1 MSCKRILFV
10 ITGLGLGGAEK
21 QVCLLADK
29 FAELQYDVKIV
40 ALTGD
45 AVILPNNKQIEV
57 IRIGMKKN
65 ILSAVKSI
73 FALKRIILSF
83 KPDVV
88 HGHMFHANIFTRIA
102 RSVTR
107 SMTYLVNTAHSKN
120 EGGRVRMLLY
130 RLTDSLCDVTT
141 NVSHEALNAFIS
153 VGAFKQSKSVTIY
166 NGIDTRLFT
175 FSAEERAKQ
184 RKVLIANQSD
194 KLLLAVGR
202 LTKAKDYPTLL
213 RAMLQLPDNYK
224 LVIIG
229 EGQER
234 GLIENVIIEYKLSS
248 RVSLIGRHDDVNT
261 FYSACDLFVI
271 SSCWEGFGL
280 VVAEAMSCERPVI
293 GTDAGGIREV
303 IGNDSFIVPISS
315 PIKLAEKILEVTH
328 FEQKQIVDIG
338 YDNRQHVLRN
348 FDINSI
354 AKQWLGIYKFDS

>member
-1 MSCKRILFV
+1 MSSKRILFV

-40 ALTGD
+40 ALTGE
-45 AVILPNNKQIEV
+45 AIILPNHKQIQV
-57 IRIGMKKN
+57 ICIGMNKN
-65 ILSAVKSI
+65 VLSAVKSI

-88 HGHMFHANIFTRIA
+88 HGHMFHANIFTRIV

-141 NVSHEALNAFIS
+141 NVSREALNAFIS
-153 VGAFKQSKSVTIY
+153 VGAFKKSKSVTVY

-213 RAMLQLPDNYK
+213 RAILQLPDNYK

-234 GLIENVIIEYKLSS
+234 DLIENIIIEYKLSS
-248 RVSLIGRHDDVNT
+248 RVSLIGRHDDVNR

-293 GTDAGGIREV
+293 GTDAGGVREV

-315 PIKLAEKILEVTH
+315 PIELAEKILEVTH